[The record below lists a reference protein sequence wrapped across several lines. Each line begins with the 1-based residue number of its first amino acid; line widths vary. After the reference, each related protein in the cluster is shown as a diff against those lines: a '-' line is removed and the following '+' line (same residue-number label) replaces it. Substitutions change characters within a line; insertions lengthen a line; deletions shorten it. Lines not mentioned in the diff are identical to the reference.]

1 MSYFGSQSY
10 IVCEDL
16 FKIYKIADLEV
27 VALRGL
33 DLTVNRGEVVAI
45 VGASGSGKSTL
56 LNILAGYDSPSAG
69 NVSVGERDLLRMT
82 TRETEV
88 YRRDEVGF
96 IWQQTS
102 RNLFPYLSAL
112 ENVALPMMLTSASAS
127 ERRERAEGLLELV
140 GLGHRFHHTQEK
152 LSGGEQQRVAIAV
165 ALANNPPL
173 LLADEP
179 TGELDDATAAE
190 ILDLFGKINTD
201 MGTTVMIVTHDRDIA
216 YKVGR
221 VVMIQDGKMATEV
234 RRKVTFQRLSGTTDT
249 EQPLEEF
256 ILVDGSGRV
265 QIPREYLEELRMG
278 ARARVDV
285 QDGKVVLI
293 PENNLDFSGPSQ
305 PAESPQPAEDNDAMF
320 KRPEPD
326 SDDSNNDTQ

>member
-1 MSYFGSQSY
+1 MTYTDTEAY

-33 DLTVNRGEVVAI
+33 DLDVRRSEVVAI

-56 LNILAGYDSPSAG
+56 LNILAGYDTPSAG
-69 NVSVGERDLLRMT
+69 RVTVGDKDLLRMT
-82 TRETEV
+82 PNDVEL

-102 RNLFPYLSAL
+102 RNMFPYLTAV
-112 ENVALPMMLTSASAS
+112 ENVALPMMLTFTSPAD
-127 ERRERAEGLLELV
+127 RRRRAEDLLELV
-140 GLGHRFHHTQEK
+140 GLGSRMGHTPDK

-165 ALANNPPL
+165 ALANHPPL

-190 ILDLFGKINTD
+190 ILDLFGTINRE
-201 MGTTVMIVTHDRDIA
+201 MNTTILIVTHDPDIA

-221 VVMIQDGKMATEV
+221 VVMIRDGKMATEV
-234 RRKVTFQRLSGTTDT
+234 RRRITYQRLSGAAETD
-249 EQPLEEF
+249 QPLEEF

-265 QIPREYLEELRMG
+265 QIPRDIIDRLRIG
-278 ARARVDV
+278 ARARIDTE
-285 QDGKVVLI
+285 DGRVTLT
-293 PENNLDFSGPSQ
+293 P
-305 PAESPQPAEDNDAMF
+305 
-320 KRPEPD
+320 
-326 SDDSNNDTQ
+326 DDSL

>member
-1 MSYFGSQSY
+1 MTYANNQAY

-33 DLTVNRGEVVAI
+33 DLKVRRSEVVAI

-56 LNILAGYDSPSAG
+56 LNILAGYDAPSAG
-69 NVSVGERDLLRMT
+69 RVSVGDKDLLRMT
-82 TRETEV
+82 PNDVET

-102 RNLFPYLSAL
+102 RNMFPYLTAI
-112 ENVALPMMLTSASAS
+112 ENVALPMMLTFTSPA
-127 ERRERAEGLLELV
+127 ERRKRAQDLLDLV
-140 GLGHRFHHTQEK
+140 GLSHRMRHTPEK

-165 ALANNPPL
+165 ALANHPPL

-190 ILDLFGKINTD
+190 ILDLFGAINQELD
-201 MGTTVMIVTHDRDIA
+201 TTILIVTHDPDIA

-221 VVMIQDGKMATEV
+221 VVMIRDGKMATEV
-234 RRKVTFQRLSGTTDT
+234 RRRVTYQRLSGAAETD
-249 EQPLEEF
+249 QPLEEF

-265 QIPREYLEELRMG
+265 QIPRDIIDRLKIG
-278 ARARVDV
+278 ARARIDAA
-285 QDGKVVLI
+285 DGKVTLT
-293 PENNLDFSGPSQ
+293 
-305 PAESPQPAEDNDAMF
+305 
-320 KRPEPD
+320 PD
-326 SDDSNNDTQ
+326 DTQ

>member
-1 MSYFGSQSY
+1 MTYANNEAY

-33 DLTVNRGEVVAI
+33 DLKVRRSEVVAI

-56 LNILAGYDSPSAG
+56 LNILAGYDAPSAG
-69 NVSVGERDLLRMT
+69 RVSVGDKDLLRMT
-82 TRETEV
+82 PNDVEV

-102 RNLFPYLSAL
+102 RNMFPYLTAI
-112 ENVALPMMLTSASAS
+112 ENVALPMMLTFTSPT
-127 ERRERAEGLLELV
+127 ERRKRAEDLLELV
-140 GLGHRFHHTQEK
+140 GLSHRMGHTPEK

-165 ALANNPPL
+165 ALANHPPL

-190 ILDLFGKINTD
+190 ILDLFGAINNELD
-201 MGTTVMIVTHDRDIA
+201 TTILIVTHDPDIA

-221 VVMIQDGKMATEV
+221 VVMIRDGKMATEV
-234 RRKVTFQRLSGTTDT
+234 RRRVTYQRLSGAAEID
-249 EQPLEEF
+249 QPLEEF

-265 QIPREYLEELRMG
+265 QIPRDIIDRLKIG
-278 ARARVDV
+278 ARARIDAV
-285 QDGKVVLI
+285 DGKVTLT
-293 PENNLDFSGPSQ
+293 
-305 PAESPQPAEDNDAMF
+305 
-320 KRPEPD
+320 PD
-326 SDDSNNDTQ
+326 DTQ